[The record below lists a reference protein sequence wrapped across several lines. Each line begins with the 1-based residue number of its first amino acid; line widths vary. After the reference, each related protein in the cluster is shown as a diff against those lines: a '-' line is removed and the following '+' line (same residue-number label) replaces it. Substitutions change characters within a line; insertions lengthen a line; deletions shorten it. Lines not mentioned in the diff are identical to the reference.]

1 MKFIIYFIFSLTAS
15 VDSWSRNKV
24 EKQVTKDPDK
34 PGRRAGVLEGWK
46 GGGNKKG
53 FLGLKILLYHQS
65 YINISLNFT
74 YHIIVMI

>member
-34 PGRRAGVLEGWK
+34 PGRRVGRLKGWK
-46 GGGNKKG
+46 KEAIKKD
-53 FLGLKILLYHQS
+53 FL
-65 YINISLNFT
+65 
-74 YHIIVMI
+74 V